1 MVRLGDTLARLESGP
16 LEAQLEVAGGQLAAV
31 LADVTSLAASQALAS
46 AERLLANGDN
56 NTTLVQD
63 GEANRSRVRDEVWRL
78 QIEARDRRL
87 AILALEVEIERDLL
101 KADQV
106 RVQAERLTPLVDQG
120 FGRAAE
126 QQDFELAERTLL
138 GQVAANRNLLSAQE
152 EERAASDASLER
164 ARGILEG
171 LEPPT
176 PSVAAREAV
185 QLAART
191 ADDAAVVALQQR
203 VEIRRAELAALR
215 LEQQGLTL
223 TATIAGRVGLV
234 EAHPGQALLAGAL
247 VARVEAA
254 DARTVTVFLPEP
266 VAAGSEAPEVV
277 LLSRRGSP
285 AKVAAADVVGY
296 GRGVEELPVRLWR
309 QPQVPEYGRTLIVR
323 PPESLSLVPGEV
335 RGVRLEQP

>member
-1 MVRLGDTLARLESGP
+1 MLQRRGSARP
-16 LEAQLEVAGGQLAAV
+16 CGG
-31 LADVTSLAASQALAS
+31 
-46 AERLLANGDN
+46 
-56 NTTLVQD
+56 
-63 GEANRSRVRDEVWRL
+63 
-78 QIEARDRRL
+78 
-87 AILALEVEIERDLL
+87 
-101 KADQV
+101 
-106 RVQAERLTPLVDQG
+106 
-120 FGRAAE
+120 
-126 QQDFELAERTLL
+126 
-138 GQVAANRNLLSAQE
+138 
-152 EERAASDASLER
+152 
-164 ARGILEG
+164 
-171 LEPPT
+171 
-176 PSVAAREAV
+176 
-185 QLAART
+185 
-191 ADDAAVVALQQR
+191 VALQQR

-234 EAHPGQALLAGAL
+234 EAHPGQVLLAGAL

-254 DARTVTVFLPEP
+254 DARNVTVFLPEP

-335 RGVRLEQP
+335 LGEPCCFAKTVLVWASPANPGADTLYTR